1 MFVEQSNLIEEME
14 LTILT
19 LCHNQ
24 VRYLE
29 RCIMSIIDLKLP
41 FEYEILLSDDAS
53 TDGTWELAQKLA
65 KQYTQIKLTRC
76 NTHDFPCYTNSQRSG
91 WNRQNAYKLAT
102 GKYIVFMDG
111 DDYYKEGTQVLC
123 KQWRMLEA
131 HPECT
136 AAMANNLIIKDG
148 AEWDTVC
155 YQDEEKEY
163 AEGQV
168 ISSVEYMTNAGL
180 RSAAAFMFRRLE
192 NEENPIAN
200 LRGFFSDTITT
211 AYYLQFGD
219 IICLDNKV
227 SGYVYVQYPKSAS
240 HNDEWTEGDWA
251 LWASRCIFIPALVP
265 YWKQHYLHSRKY
277 RGSMLATVKRIRRA
291 KSFNQDVVHM
301 FDDFHMWIYDV
312 CVNEKRTI
320 LDKWRLFVLEWVVR
334 VPQYIPIKWEWWYK
348 KIWRLMSEK

>member
-1 MFVEQSNLIEEME
+1 ME

-19 LCHNQ
+19 LSHNQ
-24 VRYLE
+24 VQYLA

-53 TDGTWELAQKLA
+53 TDGTWELAQQLA
-65 KQYTQIKLTRC
+65 KQYKQIKLTRC
-76 NTHDFPCYTNSQRSG
+76 DTHDYPCYTNSQRSG

-123 KQWRMLEA
+123 KQWEMLEA

-136 AAMANNLIIKDG
+136 AVMANNLIIQDG
-148 AEWDTVC
+148 ASWDTES
-155 YQDEEKEY
+155 YQDEKKEY
-163 AEGQV
+163 ASGQV
-168 ISSVEYMTNAGL
+168 ISSVEYMTKAGL

-192 NEENPIAN
+192 NIDNPIAN

-219 IICLDNKV
+219 IICLDNKD
-227 SGYVYVQYPKSAS
+227 SGYVYVQYQKSAS
-240 HNDEWTEGDWA
+240 HNSEWNVGDWA
-251 LWASRCIFIPALVP
+251 VWASRCIFIPALVP
-265 YWKQHYLHSRKY
+265 YWKNIYLHSRKY
-277 RGSMLATVKRIRRA
+277 RGSMLATVKRIRQA
-291 KSFNQDVVHM
+291 KSFNPDVVHM

-312 CVNEKRTI
+312 CAKEKRSI
-320 LDKWRLFVLEWVVR
+320 ADKWRLLILEWMIR
-334 VPQYIPIKWEWWYK
+334 TPQYIPIKGEWWYK
-348 KIWRLMSEK
+348 KIWNLMS

>member
-1 MFVEQSNLIEEME
+1 MKRNNME
-14 LTILT
+14 LSILT

-24 VRYLE
+24 VQYLE
-29 RCIMSIIDLKLP
+29 RCIMSIIDQKLA
-41 FEYEILLSDDAS
+41 FDYEILLSDDAS

-65 KQYTQIKLTRC
+65 KQYKQIKLTRC
-76 NTHDFPCYTNSQRSG
+76 DTHDYPCYTNSQRSG

-111 DDYYKEGTQVLC
+111 DDYYKEGTQVLR
-123 KQWRMLEA
+123 KQWEMLEV

-148 AEWDTVC
+148 ETWDTAC
-155 YQDEEKEY
+155 YQDEEMEY

-168 ISSVEYMTNAGL
+168 ISSIDYMTNAGL

-192 NEENPIAN
+192 NEDNPIAN

-219 IICLDNKV
+219 IICLDNND

-240 HNDEWTEGDWA
+240 HNATWAEQDWL
-251 LWASRCIFIPALVP
+251 LWGSRCIFIPALIP
-265 YWKQHYLHSRKY
+265 YWQKPYLQSRKY
-277 RGSMLATVKRIRRA
+277 RGSMLAVVKRIRRN
-291 KSFNQDVVHM
+291 KHFNPDVVHM
-301 FDDFHMWIYDV
+301 FDEFHMWIYDV
-312 CVNEKRTI
+312 CAKEGQS
-320 LDKWRLFVLEWVVR
+320 LADKWIVRQLEWMLR
-334 VPQYIPIKWEWWYK
+334 LPQYVPIKCEWWYE
-348 KIWRLMSEK
+348 KIWRLMSE

>member
-1 MFVEQSNLIEEME
+1 MTE

-24 VRYLE
+24 VQYLE
-29 RCIMSIIDLKLP
+29 RCITSIVEQKLP
-41 FEYEILLSDDAS
+41 FDYEILLSDDAS

-65 KQYTQIKLTRC
+65 KQYKQIKLTRC
-76 NTHDFPCYTNSQRSG
+76 DTHDYPCYTNSQRSG
-91 WNRQNAYKLAT
+91 WNRQNAYKLAN

-111 DDYYKEGTQVLC
+111 DDYYKEGTKVLQ
-123 KQWRMLEA
+123 KQWEMLES

-148 AEWDTVC
+148 ADWNTVC

-163 AEGQV
+163 TEGQV
-168 ISSVEYMTNAGL
+168 ISSVEYMKNAGL

-192 NEENPIAN
+192 DKYNPIAN

-219 IICLDNKV
+219 IICLDNKD

-240 HNDEWTEGDWA
+240 HNDTWQEQDWL
-251 LWASRCIFIPALVP
+251 LWGSRCIFIPALVP
-265 YWKQHYLHSRKY
+265 YWQKSYLHSRKY
-277 RGSMLATVKRIRRA
+277 RGSMLAIVKRIRKNKR
-291 KSFNQDVVHM
+291 FNPDIVHM
-301 FDDFHMWIYDV
+301 FDEFHMWVYDV
-312 CVNEKRTI
+312 CATEKQS
-320 LDKWRLFVLEWVVR
+320 LGDKWRVRKLELMLR
-334 VPQYIPIKWEWWYK
+334 IPQYVPVKCEWWYK
-348 KIWRLMSEK
+348 KIWNLMIE